1 MFKAIEELIE
11 IENGEWRIENE
22 KWRTMNAELRIAN
35 GEPCLSAGKLR
46 TMPIGRQVERGE
58 ELPPIEIQTEYLNV
72 LRTLT

>member
-11 IENGEWRIENE
+11 IENGELRIE
-22 KWRTMNAELRIAN
+22 R
-35 GEPCLSAGKLR
+35 S
-46 TMPIGRQVERGE
+46 E